1 MTILQVAEIDKLFN
15 PEAMINAAIAAK
27 AAELAANQV
36 LYGIGVL
43 IVMVLVIGALMMLV
57 AYKFDELKRNTDGMR
72 EELIKTTRNLALIE
86 GNQTGRDEQIK
97 EQKALK
103 TG

>member
-1 MTILQVAEIDKLFN
+1 MTILQATEADKLFN
-15 PEAMINAAIAAK
+15 PAAMINAAIAAK

-43 IVMVLVIGALMMLV
+43 IVMLLVIGALMMFV

-72 EELIKTTRNLALIE
+72 DELMKATRNLALIE
-86 GNQTGRDEQIK
+86 GNQTGREEQTK
-97 EQKALK
+97 EQEALK
-103 TG
+103 PG